1 MAKVF
6 TIHLNTNFRKPFWTD
21 HSLAISFVHPHHL
34 TLVSFYLQDNDSD
47 FLCFL
52 LWELYSSYQKASV
65 GEHFIFVVIVK
76 KKKKESGEEKKN
88 KEKE

>member
-1 MAKVF
+1 
-6 TIHLNTNFRKPFWTD
+6 
-21 HSLAISFVHPHHL
+21 
-34 TLVSFYLQDNDSD
+34 LQDNDSD
-47 FLCFL
+47 FLCSL

-76 KKKKESGEEKKN
+76 KKESGEEKKN